1 MQRPTHELFNL
12 IQKNGC
18 HVHRDATE
26 IYMHF
31 IMGLLFVSVGHGTQ
45 AQSLYT
51 LSINLLLQILKKKPF
66 KTPTTGNLLIIY
78 TFRESK
84 DFML

>member
-1 MQRPTHELFNL
+1 MQCPTHELSSL

-18 HVHRDATE
+18 QVQKDATE

-45 AQSLYT
+45 AQSLHT
-51 LSINLLLQILKKKPF
+51 LSINLLLQILKRK
-66 KTPTTGNLLIIY
+66 LLKFQPLEI
-78 TFRESK
+78 F
-84 DFML
+84 